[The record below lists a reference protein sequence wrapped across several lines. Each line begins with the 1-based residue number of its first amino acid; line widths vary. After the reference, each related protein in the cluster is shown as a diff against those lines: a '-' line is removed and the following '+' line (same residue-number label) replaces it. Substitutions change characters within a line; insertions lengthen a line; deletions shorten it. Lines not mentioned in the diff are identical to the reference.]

1 MTMAAEQKSFLGIE
15 SCHVFVT
22 GAAGGIGRAVVK
34 EFLGRKFLIELT
46 ANRAEQ
52 SMQ

>member
-1 MTMAAEQKSFLGIE
+1 MATKQESFLGIE

-22 GAAGGIGRAVVK
+22 GGAGGIGRAVVK
-34 EFLGRKFLIELT
+34 EFLGRKFPTELT
-46 ANRAEQ
+46 ANSAEK